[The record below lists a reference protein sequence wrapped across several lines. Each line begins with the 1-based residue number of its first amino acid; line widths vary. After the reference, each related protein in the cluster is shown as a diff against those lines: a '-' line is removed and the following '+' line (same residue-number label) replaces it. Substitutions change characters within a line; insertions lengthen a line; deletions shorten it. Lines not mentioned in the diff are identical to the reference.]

1 MERIYPCK
9 GQQVKKFL
17 LFKGIT
23 NDVNDIFGDGST
35 IATYTLNGNA
45 NDLGGVH
52 NGTPTNVTYTT
63 GKIEQCGVFA
73 GNALIDVPSITSAG
87 AFSFWFKINT
97 AVAVCGL
104 MSVNSKEVALAGAK
118 LGYISGNTMNHKLT
132 VSPGTWY
139 HVVYN
144 LADNTFY
151 VNGNLLST
159 ISTEGFEV
167 TYRALLIGRRQY
179 LAQFFNGLID
189 HVRIFNRALTQAEVT
204 QLYNEQ

>member
-1 MERIYPCK
+1 M
-9 GQQVKKFL
+9 KKFL
-17 LFKGIT
+17 LFKSIK
-23 NDVNDIFGDGST
+23 NDENDIFGDGST
-35 IATYTLNGNA
+35 IATYTLDGNA

-97 AVAVCGL
+97 AVTICGL
-104 MSVNSKEVALAGAK
+104 MSVNSKEVLIAAGR
-118 LGYISGNTMNHKLT
+118 LGCAYGNTLYHKLT
-132 VSPGTWY
+132 VSTGTWY

-159 ISTEGFEV
+159 ISTEGCGV

-179 LAQFFNGLID
+179 LAQYFNGLID

-204 QLYNEQ
+204 QLYNE